1 MGGVRI
7 GGAASIPLVSI
18 PITVVSVADGTY
30 VAQAGIGVNSQISP
44 FDAAGEDQSNPLI
57 SPDGTKVVFDS
68 NFPGP
73 NGEGQIKWVPAT
85 GGSETVLS
93 PDDPAGPY
101 FLQPSWRPDSGG
113 VVYIHGDPVALGFEG
128 DIVAVDLSSPGTE
141 TVLYTPAA
149 STGGF
154 RPQYSPDGTQIAFLL
169 SGGADPGD
177 EGLYVMD
184 SDGSNVTQLDNWGN
198 PGYFGDGE
206 QFSWSPD
213 GSLIA
218 YWASPD
224 SFGTFYVIAPDGTG
238 KTQISIGL
246 TDTNPDF
253 SGSGDLVQKR
263 MSNRAWIS
271 NTQLIA
277 AAMYYDGSFGW
288 APWLYSVDGT
298 TDEVRLSDE
307 GPNGTEYFSTVYV
320 YQNRIWFIPT
330 RTPHGIVASTAL
342 DGSNYRVEATLG
354 TDLDGDEFLNASGF
368 NFIS

>member
-1 MGGVRI
+1 MP
-7 GGAASIPLVSI
+7 SPPLVSI
-18 PITVVSVADGTY
+18 PITVVSVDDGTY
-30 VAQAGIGVNSQISP
+30 VAQAGIGVNTQISP
-44 FDAAGEDQSNPLI
+44 FDVNGEDQSNPI
-57 SPDGTKVVFDS
+57 TSPDGTMVLFDS

-73 NGEGQIKWVPAT
+73 NGEGQIKWVPAG

-93 PDDPAGPY
+93 PNDTAGPY

-113 VVYIHGDPVALGFEG
+113 VIYIHGDPVTLGFEG
-128 DIVAVDLSSPGTE
+128 DIVAVDLSAPGTE
-141 TVLYTPAA
+141 TVLFSPSAA
-149 STGGF
+149 GTGGF

-169 SGGADPGD
+169 SGGTTPAN

-184 SDGSNVTQLDNWGN
+184 DDGSNLTQIDSWGN
-198 PGYFGDGE
+198 PGYAGDGE
-206 QFSWSPD
+206 QFAWSPD

-224 SFGTFYVIAPDGTG
+224 SFGTFYVIEPDGSN
-238 KTQISIGL
+238 KTKISIGL
-246 TDTNPDF
+246 TDTNTDF
-253 SGSGDLVQKR
+253 GGTGDLVQKR

-271 NTQLIA
+271 NTEVVA

-288 APWLYSVDGT
+288 APWRYNVDGV

-320 YQNRIWFIPT
+320 WKNRIWFIPT
-330 RTPHGIVASTAL
+330 RTPAGIVASTAL
-342 DGSNYRVEATLG
+342 DGTDYRVEATLG
-354 TDLDGDEFLNASGF
+354 VDLDGSEFLNGSGL